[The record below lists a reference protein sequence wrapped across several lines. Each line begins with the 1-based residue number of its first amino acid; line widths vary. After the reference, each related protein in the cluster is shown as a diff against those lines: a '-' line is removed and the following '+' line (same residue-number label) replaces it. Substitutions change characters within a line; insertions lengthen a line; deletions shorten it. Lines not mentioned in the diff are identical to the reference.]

1 MRTVE
6 RLLARSVIELRQV
19 DPASPDA
26 QRCLRAYVAELN
38 RRAPERGFDPST
50 GATVDPHEVRPPN
63 GRSFSPTFR
72 ARRSAAAPS
81 STNQTTCLTSSAC
94 GSRNQR
100 EVWGSVAGSSS
111 ISGASAVSTHQT
123 KHTRNQQTCC
133 PRGNFALTVLGLRQ
147 CCPVQRGTVRR
158 PVVHQAAA
166 RTERLVAH
174 AKSRTPISHFARTP
188 IELTSPPLRP
198 LGPAQALKCTQHPLS
213 PMQKPWCTPLSAG
226 RPERPTQS
234 ELGLLAPFKVQT
246 GEQSRAPLVRDPYIS
261 SGASRP
267 SRSSPWTSTCR
278 VSAHRASRDARVCG
292 SALRTGQFS

>member
-81 STNQTTCLTSSAC
+81 STNRTTCLTSSAC

-133 PRGNFALTVLGLRQ
+133 PRGQFRSNGPRTASMLPRSTRNRSPTCGSPSR
-147 CCPVQRGTVRR
+147 CSNG
-158 PVVHQAAA
+158 AA
-166 RTERLVAH
+166 RSTREVPH
-174 AKSRTPISHFARTP
+174 AD
-188 IELTSPPLRP
+188 LPLR
-198 LGPAQALKCTQHPLS
+198 
-213 PMQKPWCTPLSAG
+213 
-226 RPERPTQS
+226 E
-234 ELGLLAPFKVQT
+234 
-246 GEQSRAPLVRDPYIS
+246 D
-261 SGASRP
+261 
-267 SRSSPWTSTCR
+267 
-278 VSAHRASRDARVCG
+278 AHRAHVASTATPRPGSGPEMHSTSAVTDAETVVHSPFCRPARAPNPVRTG
-292 SALRTGQFS
+292 VVGALQSSNGRAVPSTAGSGSLHQLGLPDRAGRAPGPAPAGSARTGRAVTRGSVASALRTGQFS

>member
-1 MRTVE
+1 MRVARLTRTGLIERAKLDERSDALAASILDPLDDAERAELVSAMRTVE

-81 STNQTTCLTSSAC
+81 STNRTTCLTSSAC

-111 ISGASAVSTHQT
+111 ISGAPAVSTHQT
-123 KHTRNQQTCC
+123 KHTRNQQ
-133 PRGNFALTVLGLRQ
+133 R
-147 CCPVQRGTVRR
+147 
-158 PVVHQAAA
+158 AA
-166 RTERLVAH
+166 REA
-174 AKSRTPISHFARTP
+174 IS
-188 IELTSPPLRP
+188 L
-198 LGPAQALKCTQHPLS
+198 
-213 PMQKPWCTPLSAG
+213 
-226 RPERPTQS
+226 
-234 ELGLLAPFKVQT
+234 
-246 GEQSRAPLVRDPYIS
+246 
-261 SGASRP
+261 
-267 SRSSPWTSTCR
+267 
-278 VSAHRASRDARVCG
+278 
-292 SALRTGQFS
+292 